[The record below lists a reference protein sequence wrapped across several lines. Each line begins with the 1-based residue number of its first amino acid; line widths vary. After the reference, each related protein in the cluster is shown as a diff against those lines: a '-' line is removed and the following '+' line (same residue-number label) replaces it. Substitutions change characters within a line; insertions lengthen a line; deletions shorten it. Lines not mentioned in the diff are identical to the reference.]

1 MSTKKVHLTQIIEI
15 FGSFTANITFPLPGY
30 FTEQTYLDSFNVVK
44 YQHILSLT
52 KVQPT

>member
-15 FGSFTANITFPLPGY
+15 FGSFIANIIFPPGY

-44 YQHILSLT
+44 YQHILLLT